1 MTIHEPGVSLTD
13 LGLAIECAWFV
24 IWLARNAE
32 RAEPLRRW
40 FIAFFA
46 ATGLAAFLGAVT
58 HAFVPDTQ
66 SAPYKL
72 LWIGIFSAIG
82 LAAVASWAIGSWLI
96 LTTAM
101 ARIMVV
107 CALVMFAVY
116 ISIILLVSQSY
127 AVAIIYYL
135 PSAVFLLIAFTVVY
149 LRRRE
154 RLFAVGIAGI
164 LLTFVAVLVQRTQ
177 FGLNALYFNHN
188 AFYHL
193 IQAAALLLIFLAAR
207 GLTRPP
213 MP

>member
-1 MTIHEPGVSLTD
+1 MTIHEPDVSLTD

-24 IWLARNAE
+24 IWLARHAE

-46 ATGLAAFLGAVT
+46 ATGFAAFLGTVT
-58 HAFVPDTQ
+58 HAFVPDPQ
-66 SAPYKL
+66 SATYKI

-96 LTTAM
+96 LTAPM

-107 CALVMFAVY
+107 SALVMFAVY
-116 ISIILLVSQSY
+116 IAIILLVSQSF

-135 PSAVFLLIAFTVVY
+135 PSAVLLLIAFTIVY
-149 LRRRE
+149 LQRRE
-154 RLFAVGIAGI
+154 RPFAVGIAGI
-164 LLTFVAVLVQRTQ
+164 LLTFLAALVQQTE
-177 FGLNALYFNHN
+177 FGLHTLYFDHN

-207 GLTRPP
+207 GLTRPA